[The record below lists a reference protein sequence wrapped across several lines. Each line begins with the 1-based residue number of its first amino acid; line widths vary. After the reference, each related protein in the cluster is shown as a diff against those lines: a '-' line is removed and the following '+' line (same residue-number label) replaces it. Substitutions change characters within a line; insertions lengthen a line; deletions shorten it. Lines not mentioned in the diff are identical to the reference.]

1 MAGETEEGVDHLLQS
16 LAVAEEH
23 DLESRIIGAYSM
35 LGSGLGEMY
44 DLERSER
51 SLRDHIRFA
60 SEREVDASYT
70 RSWLALVHVY
80 RGRWAEGTDLAH
92 RVLRE
97 PGGWIARISAL
108 IALGRVRARRGDPG
122 AAAPLEEA
130 LELSLAGGL
139 DSWPGW
145 LAEPYRLQ
153 LEGAAEEAAAA
164 WRERHCPYEAAR
176 ALAESDDAD

>member
-35 LGSGLGEMY
+35 LGSGLGEMH

-51 SLRDHIRFA
+51 YLRDHILFA
-60 SEREVDASYT
+60 GEREVDASYT

-80 RGRWAEGTDLAH
+80 RGRWTEGAELAH

-108 IALGRVRARRGDPG
+108 VALGRVRARRGDPG
-122 AAAPLEEA
+122 AAEPLDEA
-130 LELSLAGGL
+130 LELSLPGGHL
-139 DSWPGW
+139 Q
-145 LAEPYRLQ
+145 RL
-153 LEGAAEEAAAA
+153 G
-164 WRERHCPYEAAR
+164 HIHAAR
-176 ALAESDDAD
+176 AEAAWLAGNAARTLDEARAVYPLAL